1 MTPYLMIASPTHLSV
16 LYPRQSIS
24 LTYLLSRFLE
34 VASIVFTQTT
44 YRTVLKLRTASR
56 GALGLSR
63 ALIFRFI
70 IFAPRPSLKWSLC
83 FKGYPHMPG
92 IMLMVSSHRSWL
104 GWVVLSKQQAKGSS
118 QVLVST
124 LLLGWRML
132 IFLRPVRILWLSAL
146 SVIRTCP
153 L

>member
-1 MTPYLMIASPTHLSV
+1 MIASPTHSSV
-16 LYPRQSIS
+16 LYPRQSVL
-24 LTYLLSRFLE
+24 LTHLPSGFSE

-44 YRTVLKLRTASR
+44 RRTVLKLRTASR
-56 GALGLSR
+56 GALRLSR

-70 IFAPRPSLKWSLC
+70 IFTPRPSSKWSLRS
-83 FKGYPHMPG
+83 KGYPHMPG
-92 IMLMVSSHRSWL
+92 IMSTVSSHRSWL
-104 GWVVLSKQQAKGSS
+104 GWVVPSKQQAKGSS

-132 IFLRPVRILWLSAL
+132 IFLGLIRILWLSA
-146 SVIRTCP
+146 SSMIRTCP